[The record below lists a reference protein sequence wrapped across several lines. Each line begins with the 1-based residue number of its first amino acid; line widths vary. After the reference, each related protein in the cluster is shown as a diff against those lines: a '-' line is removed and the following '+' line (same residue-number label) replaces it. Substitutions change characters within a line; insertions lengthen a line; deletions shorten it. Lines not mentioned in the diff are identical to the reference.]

1 MKVDFPQAQ
10 KNMYYLIV
18 VLIFCGTSVPTFL
31 VGKLTEAGW
40 TDAQSWSM
48 AAVVAGVIVL
58 VSVGMMWRATKGHNP
73 INDQA
78 LAENFPSALYAIQSA
93 CSICL
98 IPFITKLAISHDKR
112 NVYVACMAERE
123 LR

>member
-1 MKVDFPQAQ
+1 
-10 KNMYYLIV
+10 MYYLIV

-40 TDAQSWSM
+40 TDAQSWRM

-78 LAENFPSALYAIQSA
+78 LAEKFSVRI
-93 CSICL
+93 ICDSVSVL
-98 IPFITKLAISHDKR
+98 HLPDS
-112 NVYVACMAERE
+112 VYYKTGNKPR
-123 LR
+123 